1 MSYPSDASAGRPSS
15 SLHFAV
21 GEINGKMDQLI
32 ASILPQ
38 FTALREADQA
48 LDVRV
53 TALEKGQWLVVGGGT
68 LLVFIVSA
76 WEIVRV
82 ILL

>member
-1 MSYPSDASAGRPSS
+1 MSEAGRPGS

-38 FTALREADQA
+38 LATLAATDAD
-48 LDVRV
+48 LTKRV
-53 TALEKGQWLVVGGGT
+53 TALEVWQGRLGGAFALCIFVVGSWE
-68 LLVFIVSA
+68 VVSHV
-76 WEIVRV
+76 VRR
-82 ILL
+82 